1 MVHQTEVMR
10 RLKTCLAPAMLGI
23 VIAATVASPAD
34 AVTSP
39 KGDAVWDWY
48 ARCSSPKQIR
58 IEVSLNGKRI
68 YKTTF
73 GICRTDYPQLMKPQR
88 TLVFKIAGPH
98 KSLFGEPRKETLE
111 GNVWQA
117 GRDPDGIVLG
127 VSFAGPNRVWCNS
140 LHILDPNK
148 ASKTVLA
155 RGLIVR
161 TAPSA
166 IPGSASLD

>member
-1 MVHQTEVMR
+1 MR

-23 VIAATVASPAD
+23 MIAVTLASPAT
-34 AVTSP
+34 AVTAP
-39 KGDAVWDWY
+39 KADAVWDWY

-58 IEVSLNGKRI
+58 IEVSLHSKRI
-68 YKTTF
+68 YGTTF
-73 GICRTDYPQLMKPQR
+73 GICRTNYPQPMKPQR

-98 KSLFGEPRKETLE
+98 RSLFGEPRTETLE

-117 GRDPDGIVLG
+117 GRDRDGIVLG
-127 VSFAGPNRVWCNS
+127 VSFAGPNQIWLNS

-148 ASKTVLA
+148 ASETVLA

-161 TAPSA
+161 TQPFERNA
-166 IPGSASLD
+166 